1 MRIFAIIFAFAL
13 MIPLLLPQQEKAR
26 IVPAKPKPVAVVAAE
41 PTQAPAEVAVQLVSA
56 PAFAQRADLETLI
69 WALEVLGD

>member
-26 IVPAKPKPVAVVAAE
+26 IVPATPKPAAVAAE
-41 PTQAPAEVAVQLVSA
+41 PAQAPVEAAVQLISA

-69 WALEVLGD
+69 WALEV